1 MFSPKRFARVIALIA
16 LFALSAIAQNN
27 ISNTLKVE
35 GLVTDRTGAAVI
47 GAEVTLSSGEFT
59 AKQKTDVE
67 GRFAFAS
74 VPNASG
80 KVTIRADGFATL
92 SRDWSSSDPVIEVTL
107 EPDPIAEQVTVTAA
121 RTETRVS
128 DTAASILVLTKED
141 LAATA
146 ALTID
151 DALRQAVGFTLFRRS
166 GSRTSNPTTQGVS
179 LRGVGASGASRA
191 VVLEDGIPIN
201 DPFGAWI
208 NWGRIPREMIGR
220 VEILRG
226 GASNLYGSDGLGG
239 AINILPRDPRDLDFS
254 VEASYGNQ
262 QTPDLSFYGG
272 GRVGQLG
279 GRISGEIFNTEGYR
293 LVDEDERGLVDTQA
307 GSRFSTLDILLERL
321 FEDNLRM
328 FVNGS
333 IFGESRENGTPVQK
347 NRTHIRQLV
356 LGADWKPA
364 GAGSF
369 MFRAFGS
376 TQVFDQD
383 FSAIA
388 ADRNSESITRSQRV
402 PVQQI
407 GFSAQ
412 WSNADVARQ
421 TLVAGFDAREVRGAS
436 DELGFFAGNI
446 TSATGSGGRELILGV
461 FAQDVIRITRR
472 WIATV
477 GGRVD
482 HWKNHDALS
491 TSRSFTQ
498 PVPPTVTLF
507 PDRTETA
514 FSPRASILHKLTDNI
529 SLSASGYR
537 AFRAP
542 TLNEL
547 YRSFRVG
554 NILTL
559 ANEDLRAERLTG
571 GEAGASIAAFN
582 RKLVVNGMFFW
593 SEVARTVANVTLNV
607 APDLIT
613 RRRENLGRTRSRG
626 VEVEWDGRVS
636 ERFHLS
642 GGYQFADA
650 TVLESPANRDLEGLW
665 IPQIARH
672 QMTFQGR
679 YAHPSQLTVGI
690 QGRAIGTQFDD
701 DRNQFKLDPFF
712 TLDAFASKPINSNVE
727 IFAAAENLTGARYDI
742 GRTPVR
748 TIGPPVLVRVGVRFT
763 LLPR

>member
-1 MFSPKRFARVIALIA
+1 MFLSKRFARAVALIC
-16 LFALSAIAQNN
+16 LFAFVAGAQNRDAQASK
-27 ISNTLKVE
+27 IE
-35 GLVTDRTGAAVI
+35 GLVVDRTGAAVI
-47 GAEVTLSSGEFT
+47 GAEVTLASGQFT

-67 GRFAFAS
+67 GRFVFES
-74 VPNASG
+74 VPVSTG
-80 KVTIRADGFATL
+80 KITIRADGFAAS
-92 SRDWSSSDPVIEVTL
+92 SRDWSSSDSAVEVTL

-128 DTAASILVLTKED
+128 DTAASISVLSKED
-141 LAATA
+141 LSSTG
-146 ALTID
+146 ALTLD

-191 VVLEDGIPIN
+191 VVLSDGIPIN

-226 GASNLYGSDGLGG
+226 GASNLYGTDGLGG
-239 AINILPRDPRDLDFS
+239 AINVLPRDPRDLDFS
-254 VEASYGNQ
+254 LEASYGNQ

-279 GRISGEIFNTEGYR
+279 GRISGEIFNTEGYT
-293 LVDEDERGLVDTQA
+293 LVDEDDRGLVDTKA
-307 GSRFSTLDILLERL
+307 GSRFSTLDMTLERL
-321 FEDNLRM
+321 FTGGLRL

-347 NRTHIRQLV
+347 NRTHIRQGV
-356 LGADWKPA
+356 LGGDWQSD
-364 GAGSF
+364 GAGNY
-369 MFRAFGS
+369 MIRAFGS

-388 ADRNSESITRSQRV
+388 ADRNSETITRSQRV
-402 PVQQI
+402 PAQQK
-407 GFSAQ
+407 GFSFQ
-412 WSNADVARQ
+412 WTYAELSRQ

-436 DELGFFAGNI
+436 DELGFFAGNV
-446 TSATGSGGRELILGV
+446 TSATGSGGRESIIGLFV
-461 FAQDVIRITRR
+461 QDVIRITPR
-472 WIATV
+472 WIATI

-482 HWKNHDALS
+482 RWKNYDALS
-491 TSRSFTQ
+491 TTRPLAQ
-498 PVPPTVTLF
+498 PGPVSVINF

-514 FSPRASILHKLTDNI
+514 FSPRLSILHKLTDNI

-554 NILTL
+554 NVVTL

-571 GEAGASIAAFN
+571 GEAGASFGLFN
-582 RKLVVNGMFFW
+582 RKLLVNSMFFW
-593 SEVARTVANVTLNV
+593 SEVARTVANVTV
-607 APDLIT
+607 SITPDLIS

-626 VEVEWDGRVS
+626 IEIDWDGRIN
-636 ERFHLS
+636 ERFHVS
-642 GGYQFADA
+642 GGYQFVDA
-650 TVLESPANRDLEGLW
+650 TVTESPANTDLEGLW
-665 IPQIARH
+665 IPQVARH
-672 QMTFQGR
+672 QMTFQAR
-679 YAHPSQLTVGI
+679 YAHPSYLTLGI

-701 DRNQFKLDPFF
+701 DRNQFKLNPFF
-712 TLDAFASKPINSNVE
+712 TLDALASKSINSNVE
-727 IFAAAENLTGARYDI
+727 LFVAAENLTGQRYDI

-748 TIGPPVLVRVGVRFT
+748 TIGPPVLVRVGIRFT